1 MFVWRPFNLPKTLR
15 SNLGSS
21 CSSTGPVVGKE
32 SIGFLIGSVPS
43 VGNLIGGVPSVGFL
57 IGSVPSVGNLIGSV
71 PSVGD
76 IVGSSIRSSSS
87 KTSKNSSPSIVLMAL
102 SSLRMAWA
110 SSGEG

>member
-21 CSSTGPVVGKE
+21 GSSIGPVVGKE
-32 SIGFLIGSVPS
+32 SIGFLIGSVPR
-43 VGNLIGGVPSVGFL
+43 VGNL
-57 IGSVPSVGNLIGSV
+57 IGSVPSVGNLIGGV
-71 PSVGD
+71 ASVGD

-87 KTSKNSSPSIVLMAL
+87 KTSKNSYPSIVLMAL